1 MITNKC
7 ACTFVAHY
15 SPADALLRGIE
26 SASVDT
32 SDIVTQNRRH
42 HNNYNYYN
50 NAYNDHNG
58 YNRRGGYNNY
68 ASYNDMCSADG
79 DSYTQY
85 NSGYG
90 RRQQGNGKFRR
101 KPRGK

>member
-1 MITNKC
+1 MC
-7 ACTFVAHY
+7 AFFVAQY

-26 SASVDT
+26 SASVGT
-32 SDIVTQNRRH
+32 SDIVTQNRRNR
-42 HNNYNYYN
+42 NNYNYSN
-50 NAYNDHNG
+50 NVYNDHNG

-68 ASYNDMCSADG
+68 ASYNEMYSADA

-90 RRQQGNGKFRR
+90 RQQGNGKFRR